1 MGKPR
6 FSYQTAVAME
16 LMMVVVVMAGNF
28 KMKLKFWKS
37 SALSKLKH
45 QIWVSSWHCYF
56 NVEHIYLHVTLNIML
71 VAIEPVIGVNL
82 WVVGCC

>member
-28 KMKLKFWKS
+28 KMKLKF
-37 SALSKLKH
+37 
-45 QIWVSSWHCYF
+45 
-56 NVEHIYLHVTLNIML
+56 
-71 VAIEPVIGVNL
+71 
-82 WVVGCC
+82 